1 VGCCDKN
8 SDEKKSVSEQNSNF
22 VCPKCE
28 NKGAKIDIVTPKTM
42 LTDCCKGK
50 VQEETLYRFCK
61 NEDCDVTYFSE
72 DKEHYF
78 NKTELKVKATLKDKG
93 LDVSTCYCFGFTR
106 QNILDEIKETGESTA
121 VDTIKAKMKDPGC
134 FCETSNPQGGCCLA
148 NNIAWVKEA
157 KKMCSP
163 EKDKKESCCG

>member
-1 VGCCDKN
+1 MGCCDK
-8 SDEKKSVSEQNSNF
+8 SSEENKNVKEQKSNF

-28 NKGAKIDIVTPKTM
+28 NKGAKVDIITPKTI

-50 VQEETLYRFCK
+50 VREDTTYRFCK
-61 NEDCDVTYFSE
+61 NEECEITYFSE
-72 DKEHYF
+72 DRDHFF
-78 NKTELKVKATLKDKG
+78 NKSELKVKATLKDKG
-93 LDVSTCYCFGFTR
+93 LDVRTCYCFGFTR
-106 QNILDEIKETGESTA
+106 QDILNEIRETGESTA

-157 KKMCSP
+157 KKMCSGE
-163 EKDKKESCCG
+163 EKDNESCCG